1 MTNRLINMALFY
13 NEWFLATHEPPHKKK
28 QEKTRPSSYQ
38 LSGRVLGVIS
48 NEHYRH

>member
-1 MTNRLINMALFY
+1 MTNRLINIALFCS
-13 NEWFLATHEPPHKKK
+13 EWFLATNKPPHNKK

-48 NEHYRH
+48 DEHSRH

>member
-28 QEKTRPSSYQ
+28 QEKPVYQ
-38 LSGRVLGVIS
+38 LPTHRRVLGVIS